1 MKLISRILLSTLI
14 GIASSYAYAKD
25 VKKNQSTYQ
34 RNRLSYSDYLTKIKN
49 YKYFYNCPFG
59 ELGTLLFSET
69 ESIAYPL
76 FLTDLLDETLLN
88 NKKVKMIT
96 LSKTHFDKEASLLS
110 FQLQDKGDITGHHIA
125 TIDYQLHLNDLAEE
139 IEADSIR
146 TDSDNNQINI
156 TKQIK
161 CTKLSLPKPLEP
173 PPPSIIP
180 LEMTNGR
187 WKTLADCYN
196 SAFKQGTSYEYDKDH
211 TLIGKIYNAD
221 DTLTHISTIN
231 TTIVTLDPYL
241 FIFKGSQEDLSTHS
255 RLDFDIKLKFT
266 ENSYRV
272 IESSYNGNPDIIDGY
287 YLSNHQPTPIDY
299 KCNS

>member
-1 MKLISRILLSTLI
+1 MKLISRILLATLLEL
-14 GIASSYAYAKD
+14 ASSLSYSND
-25 VKKNQSTYQ
+25 VMKNQSSYQ
-34 RNRLSYSDYLTKIKN
+34 KNRLSDSDYLTKIKS

-59 ELGTLLFSET
+59 ELGTLLFSES
-69 ESIAYPL
+69 ESMAYPL
-76 FLTDLLDETLLN
+76 FLTDLFDETLLN
-88 NKKVKMIT
+88 NKNVKMIT
-96 LSKTHFDKEASLLS
+96 LSKTHFDKEASLFS

-125 TIDYQLHLNDLAEE
+125 TIDYQLHLNDLAED

-146 TDSDNNQINI
+146 TDSDNGQINI

-161 CTKLSLPKPLEP
+161 CTKLSPPKPVEP
-173 PPPSIIP
+173 TPASIIP

-196 SAFKQGTSYEYDKDH
+196 SAIKQGTSYEYDKDH

-231 TTIVTLDPYL
+231 TTMDTLDPYL

-255 RLDFDIKLKFT
+255 LLDFDIKLKFT
-266 ENSYRV
+266 DNSYRV
-272 IESSYNGNPDIIDGY
+272 IESSYNGNPDIADGY
-287 YLSNHQPTPIDY
+287 YLSNHQPTPINY